1 MTAETLFELFNNQLS
16 SLAVNDVLS
25 AAECD
30 RMVQII
36 ETHDID
42 YYGEKVFP
50 PIGCVGITQFEN
62 QASKTNYF
70 SNVDKA
76 RSLQK
81 RFMEEAGVDVVGR
94 VKALLQSIV
103 PPGLPVRLA
112 QEDGKSYFAGLLRLI
127 NSSALIHADYG
138 PFDGPGWEIGAIKAQ
153 LTWNILL
160 KEVRGGESVVYNRF
174 WKGKEDDDKYR
185 DVTKSYG
192 YSRDVIDGCESKK
205 IAPIVGQIAL
215 FNPRNFHEV
224 LAIENP
230 EKVSRY
236 TFSSFIGYLPPTAPE
251 GPAII
256 LWS

>member
-1 MTAETLFELFNNQLS
+1 MTQQLLHRRES
-16 SLAVNDVLS
+16 NRCINFHPS
-25 AAECD
+25 
-30 RMVQII
+30 
-36 ETHDID
+36 
-42 YYGEKVFP
+42 G
-50 PIGCVGITQFEN
+50 
-62 QASKTNYF
+62 KTNYF

-215 FNPRNFHEV
+215 FNPRSVMSLHDRDRLSVDKNRNFHEV